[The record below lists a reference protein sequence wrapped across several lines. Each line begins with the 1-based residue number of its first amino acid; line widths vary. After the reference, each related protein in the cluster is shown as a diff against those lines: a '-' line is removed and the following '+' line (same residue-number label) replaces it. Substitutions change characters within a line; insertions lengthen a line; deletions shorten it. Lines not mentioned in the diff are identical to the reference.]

1 MESGLV
7 ILHEGTC
14 GTSWYLIYDAWDIC
28 PNMVAINLKL
38 CWWFF
43 KQKGCIRSFQLYF
56 SLIQSND
63 DRLLYKTDI
72 DILLNDKNNK
82 VKSWV
87 KQIQAVL
94 RKKKL
99 TEDGEKRKDRI
110 ICRLFIQSKQMLLY
124 VNFYCAVLPLLKRF
138 VLLFQTQKPMIH
150 VLHDEQFSLVKKF
163 LGCFIKPECIKDLW
177 PKKLANLEIKHEM
190 LQKEVFLGQSK
201 DKLLQQQQEPEF
213 VEKAK
218 SAYKNCA
225 TYLLEKMPINNSV
238 LRYLSA
244 INPQAQGNVINLCH
258 LKRFP
263 QLISKVPNKEEE

>member
-1 MESGLV
+1 MESRLA

-28 PNMVAINLKL
+28 PNTVAINLKL

-56 SLIQSND
+56 SFIQSND

-87 KQIQAVL
+87 KQIQAIL

-163 LGCFIKPECIKDLW
+163 LGCFIKPECIKDLR
-177 PKKLANLEIKHEM
+177 PKKLAQEM
-190 LQKEVFLGQSK
+190 LQKEVFLGQST
-201 DKLLQQQQEPEF
+201 DKLLKKRQEPEF
-213 VEKAK
+213 V
-218 SAYKNCA
+218 
-225 TYLLEKMPINNSV
+225 
-238 LRYLSA
+238 
-244 INPQAQGNVINLCH
+244 
-258 LKRFP
+258 
-263 QLISKVPNKEEE
+263 